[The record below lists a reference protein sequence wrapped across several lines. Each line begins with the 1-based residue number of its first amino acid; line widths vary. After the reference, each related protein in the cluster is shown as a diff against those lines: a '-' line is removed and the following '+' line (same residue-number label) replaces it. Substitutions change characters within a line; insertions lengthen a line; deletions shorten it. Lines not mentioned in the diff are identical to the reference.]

1 MSHPTNLDSLEAA
14 VLERI
19 ARHRAERDDR
29 ASLSAGTL
37 VVFAALATGL
47 IIGLN
52 RADDIGPGARDVES
66 IVLAD
71 SARMAPSGLL
81 ASTQ

>member
-1 MSHPTNLDSLEAA
+1 MSRSHNLDLLESA
-14 VLERI
+14 VLARV
-19 ARHRAERDDR
+19 ARHRAEQDDR

-37 VVFAALATGL
+37 MVFAALAAGL
-47 IIGLN
+47 VIGLGHAG
-52 RADDIGPGARDVES
+52 RGAPAARDVES

-81 ASTQ
+81 ANTQ